1 MQRKEEEEEEGGEDE
16 EDEGVATVLGK
27 SFVPLFSGTFQTGEL
42 EKPLRGEGAER
53 IPRRG

>member
-1 MQRKEEEEEEGGEDE
+1 MQRKEEEEEGGEDE
-16 EDEGVATVLGK
+16 EDEGVATVLGE

-42 EKPLRGEGAER
+42 EKLLRGEGAER